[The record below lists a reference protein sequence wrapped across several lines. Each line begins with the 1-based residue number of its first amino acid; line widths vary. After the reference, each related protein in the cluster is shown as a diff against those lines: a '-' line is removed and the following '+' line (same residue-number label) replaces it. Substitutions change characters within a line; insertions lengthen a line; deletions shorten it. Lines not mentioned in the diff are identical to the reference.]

1 MTPEERRAAR
11 QAKILARSNLTDD
24 QLASAMMNDK
34 VTELVENPR
43 QANVELSQ
51 GAVNSETVP
60 LQRQATAQPQEPP
73 TAESDPQTVSKYLSQ
88 KRKFKKFQKTKA
100 LLLCLAGI
108 FISLFAG
115 NSDFVTKSNL
125 FLLFIASD
133 IAVNLLVSRGPVQ
146 VDRGVY
152 SPALSG
158 FITVLEKLV
167 L

>member
-11 QAKILARSNLTDD
+11 QAKILARTNLTDD

-34 VTELVENPR
+34 VTELVENPK
-43 QANVELSQ
+43 QVSAEVSHGNL
-51 GAVNSETVP
+51 NSEAEP
-60 LQRQATAQPQEPP
+60 LQRHVTRQSPEQPTP
-73 TAESDPQTVSKYLSQ
+73 ESDPQTISKYLSQ
-88 KRKFKKFQKTKA
+88 KRKFKKFQNSKA

-115 NSDFVTKSNL
+115 NSDFISKSNL

-146 VDRGVY
+146 VDRDVY

-158 FITVLEKLV
+158 FITALEKLV
-167 L
+167 